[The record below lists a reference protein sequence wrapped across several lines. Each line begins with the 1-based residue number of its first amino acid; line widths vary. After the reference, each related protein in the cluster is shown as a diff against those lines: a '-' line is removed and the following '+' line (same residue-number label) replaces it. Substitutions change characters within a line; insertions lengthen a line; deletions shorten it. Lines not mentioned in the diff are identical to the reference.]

1 MKKTALLL
9 SLGITLNTFAQ
20 INIGQND
27 MPHAND
33 VLAQENALF
42 TTAFDEGDTGP
53 DHVWVFDETNLML
66 TGGVNQQE
74 CIDIATTPFAYQ
86 LFFNN
91 PFDPNHN
98 SDFAMGLT
106 TLPGSTGNLPITLSE
121 IYNYYQNTSSR
132 YAICGQGVTISGVP
146 VPSQGNP
153 IDIVYDY
160 PVAYGNVNS
169 HDSQLIMDIPTIGY
183 RKTIQ
188 NRVNEVDGWG
198 TISIF
203 GTTYNALRVKT
214 TINATDSIYIDA
226 FNFGLQ
232 FARPEA
238 IEYKFLVHEW
248 RVPVL
253 QVNYTSGINTG
264 TLVATTPTSV
274 VETEAV
280 NLQLNVFPNPTTEFL
295 NVKFNASQA
304 QLYTVFDATGKVCMQ
319 GKIAS
324 GNQIDVSA
332 LQAGIYLLVMPN
344 AEAYFLK
351 N

>member
-1 MKKTALLL
+1 MKKTALVL
-9 SLGITLNTFAQ
+9 SLFVAAHASAQ
-20 INIGQND
+20 ITIGQND
-27 MPHAND
+27 LPHAND

-42 TTAFDEGDTGP
+42 TVPFDEGDTGP
-53 DHVWVFDETNLML
+53 DHTWIFDESNLTL

-98 SDFAMGLT
+98 SDFAQGLT

-121 IYNYYQNTSSR
+121 IYNYYQNTSQR

-160 PVAYGNVNS
+160 PVAYGNTNS

-198 TISIF
+198 SISIF
-203 GTTYNALRVKT
+203 GTTYDALRVKT

-226 FNFGLQ
+226 LSFGLQ

-264 TLVATTPTSV
+264 VLVATEPTSV
-274 VETEAV
+274 LEAEAMKME
-280 NLQLNVFPNPTTEFL
+280 LSVFPNPTTEFL
-295 NVKFNASQA
+295 KVNFNSA
-304 QLYTVFDATGKVCMQ
+304 QPQSYFVYDATGKKCMQ

-324 GNQIDVSA
+324 GNQIDVTA
-332 LQAGIYLLVMPN
+332 LNAGIYLLVMPN